1 MKFDHASAATPMLS
15 STKWKAST
23 LTTNTNSGLNH
34 TACPLA
40 VYASQD
46 GSLRRH
52 ARLAS
57 GWLAS
62 LVRAGITTR
71 WVLPKGFR
79 LSILLPQASPGSP
92 KFEYQKGPRRIV
104 KIRYPTSGENRPSSF
119 SARINASM
127 HSAKST
133 GLGGS
138 NPVCSSS
145 QSAICGYPCIA
156 DEESR
161 VHGRFCTRTGTGDAP
176 GLSAPGIFRWF
187 LSAGR

>member
-1 MKFDHASAATPMLS
+1 MQHATVRFHRMLP
-15 STKWKAST
+15 
-23 LTTNTNSGLNH
+23 LP
-34 TACPLA
+34 PLA

-176 GLSAPGIFRWF
+176 GLSAPGILGGFSPLDGEPGPFGVTRVAPLF
-187 LSAGR
+187 YVAA